1 MEGLLIISYLT
12 ITFHTLNLY
21 DDKQEIG
28 DIETALTTY
37 ELAYK
42 HLRALSGRRFY
53 EKSQL
58 AYEGIR
64 HTQRK
69 LEAARRAQQQQ
80 QHEEEGAGTS
90 STQGQGKSD

>member
-1 MEGLLIISYLT
+1 M
-12 ITFHTLNLY
+12 
-21 DDKQEIG
+21 
-28 DIETALTTY
+28 ETALTTY

-69 LEAARRAQQQQ
+69 LEAARRVQQ

-90 STQGQGKSD
+90 STQRQGKSD